1 MSSKQTH
8 NTFPWRSRNGEKE
21 AARDRGFWHRIPE
34 QQRVG
39 VLGSLSIVLLGI
51 LYSLSFTGATGT
63 TIGIEVT
70 GGGNIAINLIAIP
83 EKRIRLAGQD
93 NSGTLLTVEVRNPGE
108 TSPLFSQTVNTNSGG
123 TYGNL
128 ALTLG
133 AGTYDLTAKGYS
145 HLRVKK
151 SNVALVDNATVDF
164 TNSKASP
171 LLCGDVN
178 SAYGDNLVN
187 GIDLTVLVSCIS
199 NYTTRCDLNR
209 DSVMNGID
217 LTNAVSNLY
226 QAGAT

>member
-1 MSSKQTH
+1 VKKGSAH
-8 NTFPWRSRNGEKE
+8 
-21 AARDRGFWHRIPE
+21 DLDFWHRIPE

-51 LYSLSFTGATGT
+51 LYSLSFTGAAGT
-63 TIGIEVT
+63 TVGIEVT
-70 GGGNIAINLIAIP
+70 GNSNISINLIAIP
-83 EKRIRLAGQD
+83 EKRVRLAGQD

-108 TSPLFSQTVNTNSGG
+108 TSPLFSQNVNTSSGG
-123 TYGNL
+123 TYSNL

-151 SNVALVDNATVDF
+151 SNVALIEGATVDF
-164 TNSKASP
+164 TNNKASP

-178 SAYGDNLVN
+178 STNGDNLVN

-199 NYTTRCDLNR
+199 GYTTRCDLNR